1 MDDEDRFAE
10 RVLAAGA
17 ATAEQVREARR
28 IQEALA
34 QIGERESLPL
44 VMVRLGILTTARA
57 REILKAEPSS
67 EDESGGK

>member
-1 MDDEDRFAE
+1 MFAE
-10 RVLAAGA
+10 RALHAGA

-57 REILKAEPSS
+57 REVLKAE
-67 EDESGGK
+67 E